1 MSAVK
6 IRAAL
11 ESGLNGISPALLTAW
26 ENHAFTPPATSTPY
40 QIAHVLLARP
50 NNAVFGS
57 EHQELGYMH
66 VRLMYPP
73 QIGTATVA
81 ARAELIRTTFRRGA
95 TFSNGGVNVVI
106 IETPEIMPGA
116 NEDGRYAQVVK
127 VRFFANINY

>member
-11 ESGLNGISPALLTAW
+11 ESGLNGMSPALSTAW
-26 ENHAFTPPATSTPY
+26 ENHAFTPPAPSTPY
-40 QIAHVLLARP
+40 QFVSILLARP

-57 EHQELGYMH
+57 EHQEIGYMQ

-95 TFSNGGVNVVI
+95 TFSNSGVNVVI
-106 IETPEIMPGA
+106 SDTPEIMPGQ
-116 NEDGRYAQVVK
+116 NEDGRYAVAVK